1 MKNIKLSQPKRLIV
15 AVIYLVLIFL
25 SVSILGGNLFELV
38 TGSTDESL
46 WFYSGI
52 LLIIMGQYVTE
63 PFFST
68 PADALANSISA
79 ILALICINNK
89 KDFSG
94 FWVLFI
100 GVSILAV
107 LSIVTIIVKDKE
119 NRFSKALYFVVSK
132 IGNSK
137 VLFSIIYLLS
147 AYNFFFKTNK
157 NNYLIISLA
166 IWMCI
171 TFWHLAEIF
180 VGFSSKLFKIIEEK
194 SKVVNIGK
202 VIKCNN
208 KSMLIIDI
216 PKEKSNFEGL
226 LQSFVVIKNT
236 NNGYNVG
243 MIIDIKNHIN
253 SYWGTVILFTSENE
267 NIIIPSS
274 YISNSNNSVEKDNAY
289 SIDLNDLPPE
299 IIGHIKSDYIYNNIG
314 DFVGYI
320 KPESDINR
328 INFSICSNK
337 SKVKEGSIVKVNI
350 NGKGVLY
357 QVINGITKENAEDCN
372 NDFGFICGKARK
384 LGQYD
389 YESNTLISVP
399 WVPDTNER
407 VFLNNCLAEINLQDI
422 AENSIGRLPETDMQI
437 PIKDINSLVTHN
449 TAILGILGIGKS
461 CLTFEL
467 IKKVLDNS
475 DCKVICIDITN
486 QYCSEGGLLKYV
498 GEEFIH
504 NDIGSNMYQKLD
516 VSAKNKGT
524 TSKPSEWGNIKEYKE
539 VITDLIKSFF
549 DSEKGRVLVVNPDN
563 HNVTK
568 AASSFNI
575 QESIALSVVEKTR
588 IISEQI
594 LDYCM
599 QKGQINKARCCV
611 VLEEAHSLVPEWNS
625 VSSAGDT
632 NATNGTAKVILQG
645 RKYGLGCILVTQRT
659 ANVTKSILNQCNTI
673 FSLRVYD
680 DTGKSFL
687 ENYIGN
693 DYSSTLPT
701 LEERHAIAIG
711 KSLGLKQ
718 PVVLQLNDRKFFC
731 ENHGDKKIK

>member
-1 MKNIKLSQPKRLIV
+1 MKNIKLSQSKRLVV
-15 AVIYLVLIFL
+15 AFIYLALVFL
-25 SVSILGGNLFELV
+25 SVSILGGNLLELV

-68 PADALANSISA
+68 PSDALANSISA
-79 ILALICINNK
+79 ILALICINSK
-89 KDFSG
+89 KEFSG
-94 FWVLFI
+94 YWILFI
-100 GVSILAV
+100 GLCILSALSV
-107 LSIVTIIVKDKE
+107 LTMIVKDKD
-119 NRFSKALYFVVSK
+119 NKFSKALYFIVSK

-137 VLFSIIYLLS
+137 VLFSFIYLLS

-157 NNYLIISLA
+157 INYLVVSLV

-171 TFWHLAEIF
+171 TFFHIAEIIVDF
-180 VGFSSKLFKIIEEK
+180 FSKLFKIMKEK
-194 SKVVNIGK
+194 SKITKLGK
-202 VIKCNN
+202 LVKSNN

-216 PKEKSNFEGL
+216 PKGKVTSNDLFNR
-226 LQSFVVIKNT
+226 FVVIKNSGG
-236 NNGYNVG
+236 GYNIG
-243 MIIDIKNHIN
+243 IIIDIKNHID
-253 SYWGTVILFTSENE
+253 SYWGIVILLSKENE
-267 NIIIPSS
+267 NIIVPSS
-274 YISNSNNSVEKDNAY
+274 FILNSNSSIENDSVYLIDF
-289 SIDLNDLPPE
+289 IDLPSE
-299 IIGHIKSDYIYNNIG
+299 IQENIKTDYMFNNIK

-320 KPESDINR
+320 QPESDINI

-337 SKVKEGSIVKVNI
+337 TKIKEGSIVKVNI
-350 NGKGVLY
+350 NGRFVLY
-357 QVINGITKENAEDCN
+357 QVINGITKEIVEDHN
-372 NDFGFICGKARK
+372 NDFGFISAKARK
-384 LGQYD
+384 LGEYD
-389 YESNTLISVP
+389 YKRNTLTTIP

-407 VFLNNCLAEINLQDI
+407 VFLNNNIAKEIDFQGI
-422 AENSIGRLPETDMQI
+422 AKNSIGRLPETDMQI

-449 TAILGILGIGKS
+449 TAVLGILGIGKS

-467 IKKVLDNS
+467 IKKILDNS
-475 DCKVICIDITN
+475 KCKVICIDITN
-486 QYCSEGGLLKYV
+486 QYYSENGLFKYV
-498 GEEFIH
+498 SQEIIC
-504 NDIGSNMYQKLD
+504 NDIGSDNWKELD
-516 VSAKNKGT
+516 KSSKKRGDPAKA
-524 TSKPSEWGNIKEYKE
+524 SEWGNVNEYKALVSDIIE
-539 VITDLIKSFF
+539 SFF
-549 DSEKGRVLVVNPDN
+549 GSEKERVLVVNPDN

-568 AASSFNI
+568 AASYYNI

-594 LDYCM
+594 LNYCM
-599 QKGQINKARCCV
+599 NKGITDYSRCCI

-625 VSSAGDT
+625 VSAQGDT

-673 FSLRVYD
+673 FALRVYD

-693 DYSSTLPT
+693 DYSSALPT

-718 PVVLQLNDRKFFC
+718 PVILQLNDRKYFC
-731 ENHGDKKIK
+731 PNHFDEK